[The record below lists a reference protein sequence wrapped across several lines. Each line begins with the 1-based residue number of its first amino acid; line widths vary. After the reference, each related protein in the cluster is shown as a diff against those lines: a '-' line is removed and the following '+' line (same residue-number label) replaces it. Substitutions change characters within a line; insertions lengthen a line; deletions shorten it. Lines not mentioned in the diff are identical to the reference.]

1 MTRKNCK
8 LKKQQSHHGVILQG
22 PEKGQGQKVKTTSVE
37 EDEPNDEEQE
47 NLKKLKEKVNKK
59 IIKQKEVT
67 ACKMSYSQGQ
77 SIFDY

>member
-1 MTRKNCK
+1 MTRKNSK

-47 NLKKLKEKVNKK
+47 NLRKLKEKVNKK
-59 IIKQKEVT
+59 ISNKKKSLH
-67 ACKMSYSQGQ
+67 AK
-77 SIFDY
+77 